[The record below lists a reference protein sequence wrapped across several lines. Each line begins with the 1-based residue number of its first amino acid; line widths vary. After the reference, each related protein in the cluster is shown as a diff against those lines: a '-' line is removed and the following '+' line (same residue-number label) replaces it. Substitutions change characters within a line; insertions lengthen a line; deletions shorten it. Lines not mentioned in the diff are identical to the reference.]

1 MGKIVL
7 LDELTINQ
15 IAAGEVIERP
25 ASVVKEMVENSI
37 DAGAK
42 NIVIEIRK
50 GGIDLIK
57 VTDDGSGI
65 SEDDME
71 IAFERHATSKIRS
84 SSDLETVTTMGFRGE
99 ALASIAAIARVE
111 MISKTANDE
120 NGHKIVVEGGDVKE
134 KSEIGCQKGTTIT
147 VENLFYNT
155 PVRYKFLRK
164 DYTEAGYIEDAVTR
178 IALVNKG
185 VAIKLINSGKTVIQT
200 SGNNDTKSVIYSVY
214 GKDVANGIIEVE
226 SEYEGIKVKG
236 VVGKPEIARGNRGY
250 QLFFVNGRYVK
261 DKTLTSAVD
270 GAYKNLLPVGKYGF
284 LVLNIEMDPK
294 MVDVNVHPA
303 KLEVRFENESLI
315 YKAVYHAIKSGL
327 ENVSVISS
335 SENKVFSVEE
345 KRNYE
350 PDFKSSTLNINDKFP
365 TSKTYEIRKEI
376 EIKNSETLPKKEI
389 EVKEEPVIDATS
401 NKDNNVASNNYAD
414 IAPEENMVQPK
425 LRGGFSDLLK
435 KVMGNGE
442 NKREEYVEPTLVEAL
457 FEARNGKKR
466 ATPFWEEEN
475 DSSVNTTDAS
485 VKKVETTNSVKENIE
500 KETEA
505 TSFGFVKETYDDE
518 NIMQKLKENTFNN
531 DSTQEIK
538 LAFREENSI
547 LANNTNNKNEKS
559 LNDSELIQNEKEVEK
574 KDETEELNGGE
585 ENNQPE
591 NNENKIED
599 YKKNIITET
608 EEEIQK
614 VAEAED
620 VIEEDAD
627 SDKTVQIGNVKISSD
642 TEELSENIND
652 FLRRGKLQEE
662 KSNVEEN
669 IKTSVQ
675 NDFEELKQTENNNL
689 LELENGEVGPEISAE
704 KKDEI
709 DDIAESIVK
718 SKIEKTIEPTQILDM
733 NKIRENI
740 SDIEEKDEK
749 EITPEFAE
757 MYKKTFGKD
766 ISKRPEEKI
775 DNLESYNDF
784 LYSDAKE
791 NLNMFDYENNYV
803 PERKFRYIG
812 RVFECYLIIEMN
824 SEMYIIDQRLAYE
837 RIIYDKLRESY
848 YDENCRD
855 SQILLLPD
863 IVALNKKQILIAN
876 ENIEMFEKAGFG
888 FEDFGEN
895 TLKLYA
901 VPGLCE
907 KLNTKKLFLE
917 ILDGL
922 DSVSIISK
930 EEKEEKFIS
939 TIAYKSAEKAKL
951 NLDDN
956 EIKDVLNQLLSLK
969 DPFVCSDEKQIA
981 IKMSKIDFEKKFS
994 RR

>member
-57 VTDDGSGI
+57 ITDDGCGI

-99 ALASIAAIARVE
+99 ALASIAAIAKVE
-111 MISKTANDE
+111 MVSKTAGDE
-120 NGHKIVVEGGDVKE
+120 IGHKIVVEGGELKD

-164 DYTEAGYIEDAVTR
+164 DYTEAGYIEDVVTR
-178 IALVNKG
+178 IALANKG

-200 SGNNDTKSVIYSVY
+200 SGNNDTKSVIYSIY
-214 GKDVANGIIEVE
+214 GKDVANGIIEVN
-226 SEYEGIKVKG
+226 SEYENIKVKG
-236 VVGKPEIARGNRGY
+236 VIGKPEIARGNRGY

-284 LVLNIEMDPK
+284 LVLNIEMDPR

-327 ENVSVISS
+327 ENVPAISS
-335 SENKVFSVEE
+335 SEPKVFSVEE
-345 KRNYE
+345 KKNYE

-376 EIKNSETLPKKEI
+376 EIKNNETIPQKEVEI
-389 EVKEEPVIDATS
+389 KKEEPSVAAS
-401 NKDNNVASNNYAD
+401 NNNENNISSNNYAN
-414 IAPEENMVQPK
+414 ITPEENFVQPK

-442 NKREEYVEPTLVEAL
+442 SKREEYVEPTLVEAL

-475 DSSVNTTDAS
+475 VDS
-485 VKKVETTNSVKENIE
+485 VKTNDNSENKTEEVKENSE
-500 KETEA
+500 NEVETIG
-505 TSFGFVKETYDDE
+505 FGFVKETYDDE
-518 NIMQKLKENTFNN
+518 DIMQKIKENN
-531 DSTQEIK
+531 DETQEIK
-538 LAFREENSI
+538 FAFRKENGIFSKNKTEEIESI
-547 LANNTNNKNEKS
+547 PTNLESN
-559 LNDSELIQNEKEVEK
+559 QNEDISEEKETNIENGIQENNNANIVENVVENIEK
-574 KDETEELNGGE
+574 NIINETEEKLQKVIDKE
-585 ENNQPE
+585 EN
-591 NNENKIED
+591 ED
-599 YKKNIITET
+599 LDI
-608 EEEIQK
+608 
-614 VAEAED
+614 
-620 VIEEDAD
+620 
-627 SDKTVQIGNVKISSD
+627 SDKTVQIGSVTISSD

-652 FLRRGKLQEE
+652 FLKRGKNQEE
-662 KSNVEEN
+662 LANVESNIEENSEN
-669 IKTSVQ
+669 ICI
-675 NDFEELKQTENNNL
+675 ENNSTEEIKSSENEGIEKEPENL
-689 LELENGEVGPEISAE
+689 NESTEDVDG
-704 KKDEI
+704 
-709 DDIAESIVK
+709 IAESIVK
-718 SKIEKTIEPTQILDM
+718 NKIEKSMEPTQILDM

-740 SDIEEKDEK
+740 AEIEEKKDK
-749 EITPEFAE
+749 EVTPEFAE

-766 ISKRPEEKI
+766 ISKRTEEKI

-784 LYSDAKE
+784 LYSDTKE
-791 NLNMFDYENNYV
+791 NLNMFDYENNFV
-803 PERKFRYIG
+803 PERKFRFVG
-812 RVFECYLIIEMN
+812 KVFECYLIIEMN
-824 SEMYIIDQRLAYE
+824 AEMYIIDQRLAYE
-837 RIIYDKLRESY
+837 RIIYEKLKESY

-855 SQILLLPD
+855 SQMLLLPD
-863 IVALNKKQILIAN
+863 IVALNRKQIQIAN

-895 TLKLYA
+895 TLKLFA

-907 KLNTKKLFLE
+907 KLNTKQLFLE

-939 TIAYKSAEKAKL
+939 TIAYKSAAKAKL
-951 NLDDN
+951 NLDEN

-969 DPFVCSDEKQIA
+969 DPFVCADEKQIA

>member
-57 VTDDGSGI
+57 ITDDGCGI

-111 MISKTANDE
+111 MVSKTANDE
-120 NGHKIVVEGGDVKE
+120 IGHKIVVEGGELKDRA
-134 KSEIGCQKGTTIT
+134 EIGCQKGTTIT

-164 DYTEAGYIEDAVTR
+164 DYTEAGYIEDVVTR

-226 SEYEGIKVKG
+226 SEYENIKVKG

-284 LVLNIEMDPK
+284 LVLNIEMDPR

-315 YKAVYHAIKSGL
+315 YKAIYHAIKAAL
-327 ENVSVISS
+327 ENVPAISS
-335 SENKVFSVEE
+335 SEPKVFSVEE
-345 KRNYE
+345 KKNYE

-376 EIKNSETLPKKEI
+376 EIKNAETLPQKEI
-389 EVKEEPVIDATS
+389 EVKKEEPVVAAS
-401 NKDNNVASNNYAD
+401 NIEENNNNYAD
-414 IAPEENMVQPK
+414 ITPEENFVQPK
-425 LRGGFSDLLK
+425 LRGGFSDLIK
-435 KVMGNGE
+435 KVIGNGE

-466 ATPFWEEEN
+466 ATPFWEEDNINPDNEASAQKIEEKDNEN
-475 DSSVNTTDAS
+475 E
-485 VKKVETTNSVKENIE
+485 VET
-500 KETEA
+500 

-518 NIMQKLKENTFNN
+518 NIMQKIKENNFNN
-531 DSTQEIK
+531 DETQEIK
-538 LAFREENSI
+538 FAFRKESGIFAKDSDTEIQNSINEPKENVSDKVEEKIKEDDNVNLVQNVIEENE
-547 LANNTNNKNEKS
+547 KNII
-559 LNDSELIQNEKEVEK
+559 N
-574 KDETEELNGGE
+574 ETEEKL
-585 ENNQPE
+585 
-591 NNENKIED
+591 
-599 YKKNIITET
+599 
-608 EEEIQK
+608 QK
-614 VAEAED
+614 VAEIENN
-620 VIEEDAD
+620 VEEDD
-627 SDKTVQIGNVKISSD
+627 GNDDKTVQIGNVTISSD

-652 FLRRGKLQEE
+652 FLKRGKVQEE
-662 KSNVEEN
+662 TEGIENESEAKKENDLEKDTLVEEVASTE
-669 IKTSVQ
+669 IA
-675 NDFEELKQTENNNL
+675 ENN
-689 LELENGEVGPEISAE
+689 PEISVE
-704 KKDEI
+704 NT
-709 DDIAESIVK
+709 DDTDRIEESIVK
-718 SKIEKTIEPTQILDM
+718 NKIEKSMEPTQILDM

-740 SDIEEKDEK
+740 AEIEEKEEK
-749 EITPEFAE
+749 EVTPEFAE

-766 ISKRPEEKI
+766 ISKRTEEKI

-784 LYSDAKE
+784 LYSNSKE

-803 PERKFRYIG
+803 PERKFRYVG
-812 RVFECYLIIEMN
+812 KVFECYLIIEMN
-824 SEMYIIDQRLAYE
+824 AEMYIIDQRLAYE
-837 RIIYDKLRESY
+837 RIIYEKLKESY

-855 SQILLLPD
+855 SQMLLLPD
-863 IVALNKKQILIAN
+863 IVALNRKQIQIAN

-907 KLNTKKLFLE
+907 KLNTKQLFLE

-939 TIAYKSAEKAKL
+939 TIAYKSAAKAKL
-951 NLDDN
+951 NLDEN

-969 DPFVCSDEKQIA
+969 DPFICADEKQIA

>member
-57 VTDDGSGI
+57 ITDDGCGI

-111 MISKTANDE
+111 MVSKTANDDI
-120 NGHKIVVEGGDVKE
+120 GHKIVVEGGELKDRA
-134 KSEIGCQKGTTIT
+134 EIGCQKGTTIT

-164 DYTEAGYIEDAVTR
+164 DYTEAGYIEDVVTR

-226 SEYEGIKVKG
+226 SEYENIKVKG

-284 LVLNIEMDPK
+284 LVLNIEMDPR

-315 YKAVYHAIKSGL
+315 YKAVYHAIKAGL
-327 ENVSVISS
+327 ENIPAISS
-335 SENKVFSVEE
+335 SEPKVYTVEE
-345 KRNYE
+345 KKNYE
-350 PDFKSSTLNINDKFP
+350 PDFKSATSNINDKFP
-365 TSKTYEIRKEI
+365 TSKVYEIRKEI
-376 EIKNSETLPKKEI
+376 EIKNSETLPQKEI
-389 EVKEEPVIDATS
+389 KVKKEEPVVA
-401 NKDNNVASNNYAD
+401 ASNVEEKNNYTD
-414 IAPEENMVQPK
+414 ITPEENFVQPK
-425 LRGGFSDLLK
+425 LRGGFSDLIK

-442 NKREEYVEPTLVEAL
+442 SKREEYVEPTLVEAL

-466 ATPFWEEEN
+466 ATPFWEEDNVNPEN
-475 DSSVNTTDAS
+475 DLSSN
-485 VKKVETTNSVKENIE
+485 KVEESKNDDEAEV
-500 KETEA
+500 ET

-518 NIMQKLKENTFNN
+518 NIMQKIKENNSNN
-531 DSTQEIK
+531 DETQEIK
-538 LAFREENSI
+538 FAFR
-547 LANNTNNKNEKS
+547 
-559 LNDSELIQNEKEVEK
+559 NDSGIFAKDTNSEIKNISNDFKSKQSETSISEKDEIKENEIDEKIEVNEEK
-574 KDETEELNGGE
+574 IINETEEKLQN
-585 ENNQPE
+585 
-591 NNENKIED
+591 
-599 YKKNIITET
+599 
-608 EEEIQK
+608 
-614 VAEAED
+614 
-620 VIEEDAD
+620 VIEKDDVVEDENGD
-627 SDKTVQIGNVKISSD
+627 DKTVQIGNVTISSD
-642 TEELSENIND
+642 TAELSENIND
-652 FLRRGKLQEE
+652 YLNRGKNQEKDNNE
-662 KSNVEEN
+662 IREIEETPLNFVNESTIIENVEE
-669 IKTSVQ
+669 IK
-675 NDFEELKQTENNNL
+675 EELPKENYNAEPIVSEEKTENK
-689 LELENGEVGPEISAE
+689 EF
-704 KKDEI
+704 

-718 SKIEKTIEPTQILDM
+718 NKIEKSMEPTQILDM

-740 SDIEEKDEK
+740 AEIEEKDEK
-749 EITPEFAE
+749 EVTPEFAE

-766 ISKRPEEKI
+766 ISKRTEEKI

-803 PERKFRYIG
+803 PERKFRYVG
-812 RVFECYLIIEMN
+812 KVFECYLIIEMN
-824 SEMYIIDQRLAYE
+824 AEMYVIDQRLAYE
-837 RIIYDKLRESY
+837 RIIYEKLKESY

-863 IVALNKKQILIAN
+863 IIALNRKQIQIAN
-876 ENIEMFEKAGFG
+876 ENIEMFVRAGFG

-907 KLNTKKLFLE
+907 KLNTKQLFLE

-939 TIAYKSAEKAKL
+939 TIAYKSAAKAKL
-951 NLDDN
+951 NLDEN

-969 DPFVCSDEKQIA
+969 DPFVCADEKQIA